1 MDSRRAQGEGTRRTL
16 MRAAERL
23 IADRGIENV
32 SMRDIV
38 KAAGQRNE
46 SALQYHFG
54 NYPGLVAAIHAARDA
69 EMQAQRAALL
79 QQLKQRTTKP
89 SLRDICALMVEPAL
103 LLARAKPDFRRYVKA
118 FGREISLTEKSAI
131 TSGTTPVSSR
141 RSTRRARALLLAAL
155 GHLDEVARERRLD
168 GALRF
173 ISTSMYHEAR
183 QRSAFRGPRGELF
196 ESSLID
202 ALVGLLSAPESDE
215 TKAISRAIQRARGM
229 RNT

>member
-1 MDSRRAQGEGTRRTL
+1 

-46 SALQYHFG
+46 SALQYHFE
-54 NYPGLVAAIHAARDA
+54 NYPGLVAAIHASRDA
-69 EMQAQRAALL
+69 EMQTQRAALL
-79 QQLKQRTTKP
+79 QQLKQRTARP

-103 LLARAKPDFRRYVKA
+103 LLARSKPDFRRYVKA
-118 FGREISLTEKSAI
+118 FGREISLTAKSAI
-131 TSGTTPVSSR
+131 AFVTGTEVPGPSMLET
-141 RSTRRARALLLAAL
+141 RALLLAAL
-155 GHLDEVARERRLD
+155 SHLDAVARERRLD

-173 ISTSMYHEAR
+173 ISASMYHEAR
-183 QRSAFRGPRGELF
+183 QRNAFRGPRGELF
-196 ESSLID
+196 MSSLID

-215 TKAISRAIQRARGM
+215 TKALSRAVQRARGK
-229 RNT
+229 RNTQMNP

>member
-1 MDSRRAQGEGTRRTL
+1 

-69 EMQAQRAALL
+69 EMQAQRAVRL

-89 SLRDICALMVEPAL
+89 SLRDICRLMVEPAL
-103 LLARAKPDFRRYVKA
+103 LLARSKSDFRRYVKA

-131 TSGTTPVSSR
+131 AFVTGTEVPGPSMLET
-141 RSTRRARALLLAAL
+141 RALLLAAL
-155 GHLDEVARERRLD
+155 GHLGEIARERRLD

-173 ISTSMYHEAR
+173 ICASMYHEAR
-183 QRSAFRGPRGELF
+183 QRNAFRGSRGELF

-215 TKAISRAIQRARGM
+215 TKAISRAIQRARSK
-229 RNT
+229 RNTQMNP